1 MITDRKKWHY
11 LPLKRLSALLRKITS
26 NHNGD
31 FHCLNCFHSYRTEKN
46 SKSMKEDA
54 IIMIIVMKKC
64 LMKTTKYQNTT
75 TEKSL

>member
-1 MITDRKKWHY
+1 
-11 LPLKRLSALLRKITS
+11 
-26 NHNGD
+26 
-31 FHCLNCFHSYRTEKN
+31 
-46 SKSMKEDA
+46 MKEDA